1 MCWFKRLFCS
11 TANIRLAPRRAFD
24 RPIMLAARSV
34 DRDVNS
40 IFLGEKTPANLALK
54 RRACDWLRRDYVLS
68 PRLTV
73 VDQAV
78 SAYHPAR
85 ENL

>member
-1 MCWFKRLFCS
+1 
-11 TANIRLAPRRAFD
+11 
-24 RPIMLAARSV
+24 MLAARSV
-34 DRDVNS
+34 DRSVN
-40 IFLGEKTPANLALK
+40 FLFVGEITPANLALK
-54 RRACDWLRRDYVLS
+54 QRVCGLLHRDYLLS

-78 SAYHPAR
+78 SAYHLAK